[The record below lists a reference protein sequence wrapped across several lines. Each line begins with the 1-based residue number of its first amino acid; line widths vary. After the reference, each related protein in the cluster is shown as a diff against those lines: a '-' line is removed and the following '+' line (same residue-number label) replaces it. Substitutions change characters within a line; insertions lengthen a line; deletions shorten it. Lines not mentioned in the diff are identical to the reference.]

1 MKEMA
6 GEKIKNLNEDEF
18 VEKVLAYNE
27 DVAKQAE
34 AAGIDTRAFVIGTK
48 SSVDKYGISTGVA
61 YANARLKEAV
71 IEANSETIKGMIVGQ
86 RDRYG
91 TNAPMRIPVL
101 TSSGDNSEVILWGHT
116 VKSGDSKIELPI
128 PSLATMRVITEGDY
142 KGVPNVRVVSIEKY
156 DNISIPDAVARLVKI
171 AKTPGELGPED
182 ELSVVVVKGRIGF
195 ITPCTKWKGREKD
208 GNWPVYLPNQRDNPA
223 YHPVMQVIFESQSGN
238 IARAAFDRNRNA
250 VPTVAVED
258 LEEICQDALAQSTE
272 PVEQARFV
280 SNIFHSRE
288 VIIVGF
294 MTKYSSQADVNY
306 IDIGA
311 YAIFDATIGKQATLA
326 SAKPS
331 AKKAAP
337 AEDENEAE
345 SETPK
350 AKPAS
355 KKGAPKPAGSS
366 AVDDVKEKI
375 HQYCDAIGIE
385 PAKLPI
391 TDASK
396 YAKLKEMFAP
406 GKSDAFFRTVLDE
419 LKEE

>member
-1 MKEMA
+1 MA
-6 GEKIKNLNEDEF
+6 GEKIKNLDEDEF

-34 AAGIDTRAFVIGTK
+34 AAGIDIRAFVIGTK
-48 SSVDKYGISTGVA
+48 SSVDKYGVSTGVA

-71 IEANSETIKGMIVGQ
+71 IEANSETIKGLIVGQ

-101 TSSGDNSEVILWGHT
+101 TSTGDNSEVILWGHT

-128 PSLATMRVITEGDY
+128 PSVATMRVITEGDY
-142 KGVPNVRVVSIEKY
+142 KGVPNVRLVSIEKY
-156 DNISIPDAVARLVKI
+156 DNLSIPDTVARLTKI
-171 AKTPGELGPED
+171 AKSPGELGGED
-182 ELSVVVVKGRIGF
+182 ELSVVVVKGRIAF
-195 ITPCTKWKGREKD
+195 ITPCTKWKGKEKD

-223 YHPVMQVIFESQSGN
+223 HHPVMQVIFETQSGN

-258 LEEICQDALAQSTE
+258 LEEICQDALGQSTE

-280 SNIFHSRE
+280 SNIFHGRE

-311 YAIFDATIGKQATLA
+311 YAIFDAAIGKQATLA
-326 SAKPS
+326 PAKSA
-331 AKKAAP
+331 AKKPAP
-337 AEDENEAE
+337 VEDDDEDEAE
-345 SETPK
+345 ETPK
-350 AKPAS
+350 AKPAA
-355 KKGAPKPAGSS
+355 KKPAAKAG
-366 AVDDVKEKI
+366 DDVKEKI
-375 HQYCDAIGIE
+375 RQYCDAIGIE
-385 PAKLPI
+385 PGKLPI
-391 TDASK
+391 TDANK

-419 LKEE
+419 LKDE